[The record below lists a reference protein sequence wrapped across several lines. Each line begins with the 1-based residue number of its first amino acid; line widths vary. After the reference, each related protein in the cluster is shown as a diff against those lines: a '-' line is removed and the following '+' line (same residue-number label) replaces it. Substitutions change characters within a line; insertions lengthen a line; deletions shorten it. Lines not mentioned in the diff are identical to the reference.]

1 MGVPLV
7 YPAFLLLL
15 AILAVFGCV
24 RAAMPGRTARSG
36 IVIAVVVWFAT
47 TVFMTIRPG
56 TGLGVRLN
64 LIPFV
69 VDGPGSAFDAFR
81 NLFVF
86 VPLGILLAVIG
97 WRLLAVLGAALA
109 LSLSIEIFQYLTNWG
124 RTADVN
130 DLITN
135 VAGVALGWFIAWLIR
150 RAVSRRPARPVSRTP
165 QGTTIRAP
173 EAAGSRQVP

>member
-1 MGVPLV
+1 MGVPFA

-15 AILAVFGCV
+15 AGLAVFGCV
-24 RAAMPGRTARSG
+24 RAAMPNRMPGG
-36 IVIAVVVWFAT
+36 WIVIAIVVWLVT
-47 TVFMTIRPG
+47 TVFMTVWPG

-81 NLFVF
+81 NFFVF
-86 VPLGILLAVIG
+86 MPLGMLLAVRG
-97 WRLLAVLGAALA
+97 WRLLVVLGAALSI
-109 LSLSIEIFQYLTNWG
+109 SLSIEIIQYFTNWG

-135 VAGVALGWFIAWLIR
+135 VAGTALGWLVAWWIG
-150 RAVSRRPARPVSRTP
+150 RAVLRRRVTAP
-165 QGTTIRAP
+165 AP
-173 EAAGSRQVP
+173 ETS

>member
-1 MGVPLV
+1 MGVPFV

-15 AILAVFGCV
+15 AGLAIFGCV
-24 RAAMPGRTARSG
+24 RAAMPWRTTRSG

-47 TVFMTIRPG
+47 TAFMTVRPG

-81 NLFVF
+81 NFFVF

-97 WRLLAVLGAALA
+97 WRLLAVLGVALA
-109 LSLSIEIFQYLTNWG
+109 LSLSIEVVQYFTNWG

-135 VAGVALGWFIAWLIR
+135 VAGVALGWFIAWTIR
-150 RAVSRRPARPVSRTP
+150 RAVSRRRP
-165 QGTTIRAP
+165 RALTLP
-173 EAAGSRQVP
+173 ETS

>member
-36 IVIAVVVWFAT
+36 IVIAVIVWFAA

-81 NLFVF
+81 NFFVF

-97 WRLLAVLGAALA
+97 WRLLAVLGTALA
-109 LSLSIEIFQYLTNWG
+109 LSLSIEIIQYLTNWG

-150 RAVSRRPARPVSRTP
+150 RAVLRWFARPVPRTP
-165 QGTTIRAP
+165 QGTSIGVP
-173 EAAGSRQVP
+173 EAAGSRPVP

>member
-1 MGVPLV
+1 MGVPFV

-15 AILAVFGCV
+15 AGLAVFGCV
-24 RAAMPGRTARSG
+24 RAAMPNRTPGAW
-36 IVIAVVVWFAT
+36 IVAAIVVWLVT
-47 TVFMTIRPG
+47 TVFMTVRPG

-81 NLFVF
+81 NFFVF
-86 VPLGILLAVIG
+86 VPFGM
-97 WRLLAVLGAALA
+97 LLAVLGWRLLVVLGAGLA
-109 LSLSIEIFQYLTNWG
+109 ISLSIEIIQYFTNWG

-135 VAGVALGWFIAWLIR
+135 VGGTALGWLVAWSIGRAVLRR
-150 RAVSRRPARPVSRTP
+150 RATP
-165 QGTTIRAP
+165 AP
-173 EAAGSRQVP
+173 ETS